1 MIALHANANLF
12 PTAQKSAIE
21 ETSHTLYSPKL
32 YLDER
37 HYWKE
42 DYVITYSIDIDRV
55 ERDLYQLAKFG
66 FNEQDKGIYRQGFTD
81 PDWESRQ
88 WLMDYFEA
96 HGLQVHMDGAGNV
109 CGRLGEPDKPCIL
122 IASHL
127 DSVPAGGIFD
137 GTLGVVAGLECVRV
151 IQEQNIPLAHPI
163 EIIAT
168 SEEEGRFGGMLG
180 AQALSGAL
188 TLGWLENAKDPSG
201 EKLTDAMAKYGLDY
215 HKALHAVRT
224 PESIRAFLELHIEQG
239 PVLEASK
246 KTIGVVEGIS
256 GVFKWLIKFI
266 GKADHAGTAPMNLR
280 SDAFMGLA
288 DFAHEINRIIDENGS
303 DKSRLT
309 IGRVELKPGYA
320 HTVPGQAEFTLV
332 GRDMS
337 EDIMKDLSDSCRKA
351 LSAIARRHR
360 LMFEYEQMSWLEPK
374 ACSQDIMNII
384 EDTTK
389 ELGYSYQ
396 LMPSGAGHD
405 AQFFSDITPTGM
417 IFIPSVGGVSHAPDE
432 WSHWTDV
439 EKGCNVLLNSLLAV
453 K

>member
-1 MIALHANANLF
+1 M
-12 PTAQKSAIE
+12 
-21 ETSHTLYSPKL
+21 
-32 YLDER
+32 
-37 HYWKE
+37 
-42 DYVITYSIDIDRV
+42 TYSINIDRV
-55 ERDLYQLAKFG
+55 EKDLYQLAKFG
-66 FNEQDKGIYRQGFTD
+66 FNEKDKGIYRQGFTD
-81 PDWESRQ
+81 PDWESRL
-88 WLMDYFEA
+88 WLMEYFESY
-96 HGLQVHMDGAGNV
+96 GLKVQMDGAGNV
-109 CGRLGEPDKPCIL
+109 CARLEPEGGESQPTII

-137 GTLGVVAGLECVRV
+137 GTLGVVAGLECIRI
-151 IQEQNIPLAHPI
+151 IQENNIPFRYPI

-180 AQALSGAL
+180 AQALTGSL
-188 TLGWLENAKDPSG
+188 TLGWLENAKDPTG
-201 EKLTDAMAKYGLDY
+201 EKITDAMAKYGLDY
-215 HKALHAVRT
+215 HQALHAVRA
-224 PESIRAFLELHIEQG
+224 PETIKAFLELHIEQG

-288 DFAHEINRIIDENGS
+288 EFAHEIGRIIEENGT
-303 DKSRLT
+303 DKTRLT

-337 EDIMKDLSDSCRKA
+337 EEVMKDVSDSCRKA

-374 ACSQDIMNII
+374 ACSQYVMDVI
-384 EDTTK
+384 EKNTQ

-432 WSHWTDV
+432 WSHWSDV
-439 EKGCNVLLNSLLAV
+439 EKGCNVLLNSLLTIQHDNAEG
-453 K
+453 KA